1 MKRMKEMKRENRR
14 MSHNALTGTWR
25 LVSAEYKSMEGE
37 AAYPYGQDP
46 VGYIIYS
53 DDGYMSVAIMK
64 KARMNY
70 ASGDRMRGTLEE
82 KSSAA
87 DSYLS
92 YCGRYE
98 IQGNKVIHHIEVSLF
113 PNSVDTDQERTFEID
128 GDRLSLSTPSFLLD
142 GKLRSGCLIWKRV

>member
-1 MKRMKEMKRENRR
+1 MP
-14 MSHNALTGTWR
+14 HNALVGTWR
-25 LVSAEYKSMEGE
+25 LVSAEYRSVDGE
-37 AAYPYGQDP
+37 VTYPYGQGP

-53 DDGYMSVAIMK
+53 DDGYMSVAVMK
-64 KARMNY
+64 KERVNY

-87 DSYLS
+87 SSYLS

-98 IQGNKVIHHIEVSLF
+98 TQENRVIHHIEVSLF
-113 PNSVDTDQERTFEID
+113 PNSAGTDQERTFEID
-128 GDRLSLSTPSFLLD
+128 DDKLSLSTPPFLLD